1 MSNGESGSQ
10 AQHPNE
16 AERRANALAFIRH
29 TSAFVYSEVDYARL
43 IAVVHDGLSGP
54 IEPRERRA
62 GLVSIKSLRL
72 PGVRSYQITLAI
84 PKLWQVVDWR
94 VSCPTGH
101 EGSGAT

>member
-1 MSNGESGSQ
+1 MKQNDVQMLLPLSATPRHSSN
-10 AQHPNE
+10 
-16 AERRANALAFIRH
+16 
-29 TSAFVYSEVDYARL
+29 SEVDYARL

-54 IEPRERRA
+54 IEPRERPA

-72 PGVRSYQITLAI
+72 LGVRSYQITLAI

>member
-54 IEPRERRA
+54 IEPASVRQ
-62 GLVSIKSLRL
+62 GSFQLRDC
-72 PGVRSYQITLAI
+72 GYQEFGRT
-84 PKLWQVVDWR
+84 K
-94 VSCPTGH
+94 
-101 EGSGAT
+101 